1 MRTRPGYTANELN
14 ELYCLRCHD
23 RMGIP
28 ICGACRWWRIN
39 FKSMLPALSIF
50 FVFFRHQQ
58 ILQLI
63 ANDCY
68 VKHSQISQ
76 LWITI
81 SRRPIEGRVVTALG
95 KHWCVE
101 HFVCAKVNT
110 PASTLFEWRLFS
122 FEWRLFSR
130 ADDAQTLFAVREAF
144 HGKPPLR
151 AERPCLL
158 WDPLPP
164 GDFLYSIIFLFSLCS
179 QNRMHLYPSYY
190 WRIFASIRYIS
201 LQLFGNLC
209 YVCNQVIQTDVFT
222 ALNKASN

>member
-1 MRTRPGYTANELN
+1 
-14 ELYCLRCHD
+14 
-23 RMGIP
+23 
-28 ICGACRWWRIN
+28 
-39 FKSMLPALSIF
+39 MLPALSF
-50 FVFFRHQQ
+50 FFAFFRHQQ

-68 VKHSQISQ
+68 VKHSPISQ
-76 LWITI
+76 LCTTI

-101 HFVCAKVNT
+101 HFVCAKVNIS
-110 PASTLFEWRLFS
+110 ASTLFEW
-122 FEWRLFSR
+122 R

-164 GDFLYSIIFLFSLCS
+164 GAFLVSNFNPCS
-179 QNRMHLYPSYY
+179 QSRMHLYPSYY
-190 WRIFASIRYIS
+190 WRIQYDTFYSSCLGTCAMCATKSSRPTSSPHWTRRATRIK
-201 LQLFGNLC
+201 
-209 YVCNQVIQTDVFT
+209 
-222 ALNKASN
+222 NKT

>member
-28 ICGACRWWRIN
+28 ICGACRWCRIN
-39 FKSMLPALSIF
+39 LKS
-50 FVFFRHQQ
+50 
-58 ILQLI
+58 
-63 ANDCY
+63 NNCY
-68 VKHSQISQ
+68 VKHSSISQ
-76 LWITI
+76 LWTTI

-101 HFVCAKVNT
+101 HFVCAKVNIT
-110 PASTLFEWRLFS
+110 ASTLFEWRLFS
-122 FEWRLFSR
+122 RT
-130 ADDAQTLFAVREAF
+130 DDAQTLFAVREAF

-164 GDFLYSIIFLFSLCS
+164 GAFLVSITFLFNLCS
-179 QNRMHLYPSYY
+179 QSRMHLYPSYY
-190 WRIFASIRYIS
+190 WRIFVPIWYIS